1 MGPKKGF
8 EFCFAQQFY
17 DNLGVHPFSSSLGT
31 KDGKCNKCV
40 QWHGAGMYDG
50 VTSGWKGK
58 ITTFF
63 KLMGAISFSIMNT
76 F

>member
-1 MGPKKGF
+1 
-8 EFCFAQQFY
+8 
-17 DNLGVHPFSSSLGT
+17 
-31 KDGKCNKCV
+31 
-40 QWHGAGMYDG
+40 MYDG